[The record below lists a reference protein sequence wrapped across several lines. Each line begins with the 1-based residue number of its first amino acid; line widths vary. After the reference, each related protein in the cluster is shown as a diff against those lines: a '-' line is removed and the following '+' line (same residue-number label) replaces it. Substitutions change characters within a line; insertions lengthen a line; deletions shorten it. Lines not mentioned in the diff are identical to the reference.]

1 LQEAVEL
8 VEKPLLDPTA
18 WEAKIDICLITWALP
33 QDGQVTS
40 SITDA
45 LRSSSSNG
53 EPQSWHTNS
62 KIGIYTSWSFNVTGR
77 RSIFINPCAS
87 ILACSPTNLDAGT

>member
-1 LQEAVEL
+1 LQEAAEL

-62 KIGIYTSWSFNVTGR
+62 KIGIFTPGPSTSPGEDHSF
-77 RSIFINPCAS
+77 NPCAF
-87 ILACSPTNLDAGT
+87 ILYCSPINLDAGE